1 MKRKKN
7 RCLFR
12 HWNIWQGWL
21 TNQGNIGPKLKI
33 ALFAVSRPTLKKRCA
48 PKNFICSR
56 RPFFF
61 FFFFLVPHIFTDIRS
76 ITACSILVP
85 AYYSSR
91 VSTIKYRRVNVD
103 CVHFRYNFAIAK
115 RKLEEDEYFIIAS
128 TVIITYNTGSCS
140 TLLKNNLH
148 DYGLVWTWADLLN
161 DAEDFYPKKSDV
173 PTVCFDIEKI
183 G

>member
-1 MKRKKN
+1 LQWLKTSTYYV
-7 RCLFR
+7 LIITSS
-12 HWNIWQGWL
+12 WNVLCIR
-21 TNQGNIGPKLKI
+21 PKLKI

-56 RPFFF
+56 RPFI
-61 FFFFLVPHIFTDIRS
+61 FFLVPHIFTDIRS

-115 RKLEEDEYFIIAS
+115 RKLEEYEYFIISS
-128 TVIITYNTGSCS
+128 TVIITYNTGSGS

-148 DYGLVWTWADLLN
+148 EYGLVWTWAGLLN
-161 DAEDFYPKKSDV
+161 DAEDFYPKISDV
-173 PTVCFDIEKI
+173 PMVCFDIENI